1 MKKKGF
7 TLVELLAVI
16 VILAIIVLIAI
27 PLIGNVIEK
36 AKIGALENSVNGLV
50 ESANMYYANETIK
63 GEIISGTTFDWVDG
77 VQTSDKKLEYKG
89 KVENGKLILY
99 DAGEIAVCIDD
110 TEHYAYKNKDTD
122 EIISGVGTC
131 KYDGTT
137 GQFSSNSPTEEL
149 EKQIASTTAE
159 AKDVLEGKTIYK
171 TNGIVTGTMTNKS
184 GTTTTASTVT
194 ESGDNALI
202 TIPANGYYS
211 TGSKISVPIE
221 TIKSQLPSLTG
232 SIDPN
237 SVNVTSTSVAGT
249 ASYTHDQDNTILV
262 LMSLSY
268 KGTSNNSNASYYHTD
283 LQINGETIET
293 WHNCFFASG
302 STISKVVPLT
312 LKKGDVVSYKLYK
325 SSSCKACTDST
336 TANVSRSNT
345 TFYIVSTKT
354 N

>member
-171 TNGIVTGTMTNKS
+171 TNGIVTGTMTNKA
-184 GTTTTASTVT
+184 GTTTAATTIT
-194 ESGDNALI
+194 ENGDNALI
-202 TIPANGYYS
+202 TIPEEGHYDETS
-211 TGSKISVPIE
+211 TISVPIE
-221 TIKSQLPSLTG
+221 TIKNEIDISLKKLG
-232 SIDPN
+232 SISCAAN
-237 SVNVTSTSVAGT
+237 SSCTYTIPSGNVVNNYLVACTGVNAGSASGAAGVSSWDNSSLSNQKVSASIAKMSYSSSLSNDKITITVSGGKISSSSNLAGT
-249 ASYTHDQDNTILV
+249 GGSFNPTFVFDI
-262 LMSLSY
+262 
-268 KGTSNNSNASYYHTD
+268 YY
-283 LQINGETIET
+283 
-293 WHNCFFASG
+293 
-302 STISKVVPLT
+302 
-312 LKKGDVVSYKLYK
+312 Y
-325 SSSCKACTDST
+325 
-336 TANVSRSNT
+336 
-345 TFYIVSTKT
+345 
-354 N
+354 